1 VSENSSE
8 PAVTPVR
15 NRLAQSSAT
24 PPLPPFQSIEAKSE
38 HGSSEELS
46 WQSLKSSHRAS
57 QPAPPRIPT
66 DNRLREL
73 LDQAFEKAI
82 VEPAE
87 RRRLQFS
94 KEVIDNA
101 RVQHFVRYYSSI
113 GKTRFQELLARSGKY
128 IPMVAKVLSQEGLPE
143 ELGYLPLLVESEFI
157 ATNISRAGA
166 VGLWQ
171 FVASTARQYDLRIDE
186 WVDERRESGKIHLG
200 GGALS

>member
-1 VSENSSE
+1 
-8 PAVTPVR
+8 
-15 NRLAQSSAT
+15 
-24 PPLPPFQSIEAKSE
+24 
-38 HGSSEELS
+38 
-46 WQSLKSSHRAS
+46 LKSSHRAS

-101 RVQHFVRYYSSI
+101 RVQHFVRYYSSA

-128 IPMVAKVLSQEGLPE
+128 IPMIAKVLSQEGLPE
-143 ELGYLPLLVESEFI
+143 ELGYLALLESEFI